1 MIDYMNQEGK
11 KYSESDAKS
20 IPSLSSIAEEI
31 TNSGSFDWDINTGET
46 RFSDGMY
53 RVLGQA
59 KKPDP
64 SLEIISSMIHSDD
77 ADSFKDLLSEL
88 HKMKLQS
95 EQVSE
100 FRIIRDDSG
109 VRYIWLKFSPVYNEN
124 NKLIRI
130 LGAIQDITERKK
142 QEILTE
148 VIYNISQAAS
158 DLTISREFYIVIQK
172 EINKLVDANNMFVA
186 FYDEAKDVLDIQ
198 YVTGELASIDQI
210 PAGGTISRLVM
221 TENCSLLLDNKTLL
235 DFDARGKIK
244 RIGKASKTWLGVP
257 LRNENDPFGV
267 LVVQNYEKDNA
278 FNEEDQALLEFISLQ
293 LVSAIR
299 RMRDSEQIEVLNNSV
314 KQSPVS
320 VVITNKAGDIEYVN
334 PKFEQLTGYSF
345 EEVYGENPRILNS
358 GVTPPALYE
367 DMWKTILDDREWRG
381 EFQNRKKDGTYYW
394 EFASI
399 SAVKNK
405 AGEISHFVA
414 VKEDITKRKRLEKE
428 LLLAKEKAEESD
440 KLKTAFLANMSH
452 EIRTPMNSILGFSEL
467 LRDNDISEVETSRY
481 IDIIN
486 SNGRQLL
493 GIIDDIITVSYL
505 EVQQLK
511 LNMRQFNLV
520 SFLEKIRLTIE
531 MESRYIEKEHIN
543 IVFPILEQTV
553 FQIEADEG
561 KMQQV
566 LVNLLK
572 NALKF
577 TNKGSVVLN
586 LSVQENGMLIF
597 EVKDTGIGISK
608 EMQEVIFNRFRQV
621 DDSNTRSFGGTGLGL
636 AISKGL
642 VELMGGNLWLKS
654 TLGKGSAFSFSVPV
668 KEIR

>member
-1 MIDYMNQEGK
+1 
-11 KYSESDAKS
+11 
-20 IPSLSSIAEEI
+20 
-31 TNSGSFDWDINTGET
+31 
-46 RFSDGMY
+46 
-53 RVLGQA
+53 
-59 KKPDP
+59 
-64 SLEIISSMIHSDD
+64 
-77 ADSFKDLLSEL
+77 
-88 HKMKLQS
+88 
-95 EQVSE
+95 
-100 FRIIRDDSG
+100 
-109 VRYIWLKFSPVYNEN
+109 
-124 NKLIRI
+124 
-130 LGAIQDITERKK
+130 
-142 QEILTE
+142 
-148 VIYNISQAAS
+148 
-158 DLTISREFYIVIQK
+158 
-172 EINKLVDANNMFVA
+172 
-186 FYDEAKDVLDIQ
+186 
-198 YVTGELASIDQI
+198 
-210 PAGGTISRLVM
+210 
-221 TENCSLLLDNKTLL
+221 
-235 DFDARGKIK
+235 
-244 RIGKASKTWLGVP
+244 
-257 LRNENDPFGV
+257 
-267 LVVQNYEKDNA
+267 
-278 FNEEDQALLEFISLQ
+278 
-293 LVSAIR
+293 
-299 RMRDSEQIEVLNNSV
+299 
-314 KQSPVS
+314 
-320 VVITNKAGDIEYVN
+320 
-334 PKFEQLTGYSF
+334 
-345 EEVYGENPRILNS
+345 
-358 GVTPPALYE
+358 
-367 DMWKTILDDREWRG
+367 
-381 EFQNRKKDGTYYW
+381 
-394 EFASI
+394 
-399 SAVKNK
+399 
-405 AGEISHFVA
+405 
-414 VKEDITKRKRLEKE
+414 
-428 LLLAKEKAEESD
+428 LLAKEKAEESD